1 MSETNVMS
9 LKKDLKSL
17 MLLVTALLNDTGLA
31 GETVMEAGD
40 PVIQTDWAGSREEDN
55 NA

>member
-1 MSETNVMS
+1 MS